1 MRLQYHT
8 RCTHICT
15 YIHTHTHMH
24 NTQCDG
30 VMVLTLDILEDF
42 SLGSEASQGEG
53 DEARVDHDESEK
65 WRSMLTGK

>member
-1 MRLQYHT
+1 MRLQNHT
-8 RCTHICT
+8 RCTHIICT
-15 YIHTHTHMH
+15 YTHTHTCTTH
-24 NTQCDG
+24 N

>member
-1 MRLQYHT
+1 
-8 RCTHICT
+8 
-15 YIHTHTHMH
+15 
-24 NTQCDG
+24 
-30 VMVLTLDILEDF
+30 MVLTLDILEDF

>member
-1 MRLQYHT
+1 MHT
-8 RCTHICT
+8 HNM
-15 YIHTHTHMH
+15 YIHTHTHTCTTH
-24 NTQCDG
+24 S

>member
-1 MRLQYHT
+1 MHT
-8 RCTHICT
+8 HNM
-15 YIHTHTHMH
+15 YIHTHTCTTHS
-24 NTQCDG
+24 